1 MLGMSK
7 HTLRVRILSCG
18 GTQDLMSE
26 QEAVFLNSSLG
37 LFRNVRDIGRATPR
51 AQASMVR
58 AYKPEDALSAF
69 SASDDLLHLIAH
81 GVSAKEMATRARLD
95 PTISA
100 DDDRAPGPGIQVG
113 IKAMSAK
120 RLREEAER
128 GLRLPEIVVSTV
140 CGFDGAVWHSVLR
153 ELGVKLVIAS
163 GAQVT
168 PANLASFDMA
178 FYSALLARVRKG
190 KSTIDRVEHAF
201 DLARAHYS
209 AIHAI
214 GTPKVTFRLTR
225 L

>member
-1 MLGMSK
+1 MAK
-7 HTLRVRILSCG
+7 HTLRVQILSCG

-26 QEAVFLNSSLG
+26 QEAMFLNSSLG

-58 AYKPEDALSAF
+58 AYKPEDALGAF
-69 SASDDLLHLIAH
+69 SADDDLLHLIAH
-81 GVSAKEMATRARLD
+81 GVSAKEMATREGLD
-95 PTISA
+95 HTISP
-100 DDDRAPGPGIQVG
+100 DDARAPGPGIQVG
-113 IKAMSAK
+113 IKAMSAR
-120 RLREEAER
+120 RLRDEAAR
-128 GLRLPEIVVSTV
+128 GLRMPEVVVSTV

-153 ELGVKLVIAS
+153 ALGVKIVIAS

-178 FYSALLARVRKG
+178 FYSALLARVHKG
-190 KSTIDRVEHAF
+190 KSTLDRVESAF
-201 DLARAHYS
+201 GLARGHYS

-214 GTPKVTFRLTR
+214 GTPKVTFRLTH